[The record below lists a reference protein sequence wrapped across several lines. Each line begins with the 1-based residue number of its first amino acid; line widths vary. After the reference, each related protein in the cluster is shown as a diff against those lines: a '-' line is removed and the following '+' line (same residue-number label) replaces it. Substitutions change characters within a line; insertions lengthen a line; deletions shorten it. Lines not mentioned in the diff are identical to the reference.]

1 MSVLTVPLLC
11 STACAQEVLA
21 ELGEPKVLLGH
32 NQFGLKYFPDMPVC
46 TISQKPLTFLMAVTT
61 STYLVAGPDLNS
73 LHPVAEVL
81 RPGRPGT
88 FDGNYV
94 GIGGIVVEA
103 NGSDLI
109 ALYHA
114 EDHSGMPELGYN
126 KVPGFYA
133 SVGLATS
140 KDGGRSF
147 EKLGPVLTSNQP
159 KNPNGGY
166 PAQGL
171 GDPTVCRSKDGQ
183 YLLAYYSEHSR
194 VNGRGVQIGLARSPV
209 SAGARPKTWQKYFE
223 GSFDQPGLGGK
234 ETPVISMQKFQ
245 ADAHCP
251 SVVYVEPFK
260 KYVMVF
266 CCLAYA
272 DFEAKKAD
280 RSGIYIA
287 SSGDGI
293 VWNEPIL
300 IYSVL
305 TVPIPGVE
313 MAMHPSLLLTDQDQ
327 GTVNGWLL
335 YGYSPRWGHTERE
348 PSHHL
353 VGRPI
358 RLERR

>member
-1 MSVLTVPLLC
+1 M
-11 STACAQEVLA
+11 AQEVKA

-32 NQFGLKYFPDMPVC
+32 DQFGLKYFPDMPIC
-46 TISQKPLTFLMAVTT
+46 PLSQKPLTFLMAVTN
-61 STYLVAGPDLNS
+61 STYLISGSDLNS

-81 RPGRPGT
+81 RPGRPGS

-94 GIGGIVVEA
+94 GIGGIVVEE
-103 NGSDLI
+103 NKRDVI

-114 EDHSGMPELGYN
+114 EDQSGMPKIGYN
-126 KVPGFYA
+126 NVPGFYA

-140 KDGGRSF
+140 KDGGWSF
-147 EKLGPVLTSNQP
+147 QKLGPVLTSNQR
-159 KNPNGGY
+159 KNPKGGH

-171 GDPTVCRSKDGQ
+171 ADPTVCRSSDGR
-183 YLLAYYSEHSR
+183 YLMAYYSEHSR
-194 VNGRGVQIGLARSPV
+194 VDDRGVQIGLARSPI
-209 SAGARPKTWQKYFE
+209 SAGGRPQTWKKYFE
-223 GSFDQPGLGGK
+223 GSFDQPGLGGR
-234 ETPVISMQKFQ
+234 ETPVVSMQIFH

-251 SVVYVEPFK
+251 SVVYVEPFR

-272 DFEAKKAD
+272 DFVVKKAD
-280 RSGIYIA
+280 RSGFYLA
-287 SSGDGI
+287 SSDDGI
-293 VWNEPIL
+293 VWSEPSL
-300 IYSVL
+300 IYPVL

-313 MAMHPSLLLTDQDQ
+313 MAMHPSLFLTDQEQ
-327 GTVNGWLL
+327 GTVKGWLL
-335 YGYSPRWGHTERE
+335 YGYSPRWGHTDRE